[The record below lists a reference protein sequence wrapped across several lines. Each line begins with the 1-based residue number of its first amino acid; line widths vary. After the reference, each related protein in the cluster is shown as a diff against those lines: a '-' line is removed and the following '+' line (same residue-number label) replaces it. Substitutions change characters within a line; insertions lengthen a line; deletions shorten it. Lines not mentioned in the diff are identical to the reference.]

1 MERKREQALI
11 RLAQRGD
18 TQAFAELYRAYVD
31 NIYRYIYFRVHVVPV
46 AEDLTGD
53 VFMKALEGLPG
64 YQDRTTPFLGWLYR
78 IAHAR
83 LIDYYR
89 RSRHAG
95 QHEDIDGMELGVDHD
110 FDAPLLA
117 EHQSGHMQT
126 ALRTLTPEQQQVIIL
141 RFVEGRS
148 IEETAELLGKNEGAI
163 KAMQH
168 RALQALA
175 RALQQQ
181 GFKLDDVL

>member
-18 TQAFAELYRAYVD
+18 AQAFAELYRAYVD
-31 NIYRYIYFRVHVVPV
+31 NIYRYIYFRVNAVPV
-46 AEDLTGD
+46 AEDLTAD

-64 YQDRTTPFLGWLYR
+64 YQDRATPFLGWLYR

-95 QHEDIDGMELGVDHD
+95 QHEDIDSIELGAEHD
-110 FDAPLLA
+110 LDGPLVS
-117 EHQSGHMQT
+117 EHQSEHMRT
-126 ALRTLTPEQQQVIIL
+126 ALRTLTPEQQQVVIL

-148 IEETAELLGKNEGAI
+148 IEETAELLGKTEGAI
-163 KAMQH
+163 KTMQH
-168 RALQALA
+168 RALQALG
-175 RALQQQ
+175 RALQEQ

>member
-31 NIYRYIYFRVHVVPV
+31 NIYRYLYFRVNAVPV
-46 AEDLTGD
+46 AEDLTAD

-64 YQDRTTPFLGWLYR
+64 YQERETPFLGWLYR

-89 RSRHAG
+89 RSRHTDH
-95 QHEDIDGMELGVDHD
+95 HEDIDAIELGTTHD
-110 FDAPLLA
+110 LDASLMF
-117 EHQSGHMQT
+117 EHQSGHMRA
-126 ALRTLTPEQQQVIIL
+126 ALRTLTDEQQQVIIL

-148 IEETAELLGKNEGAI
+148 IEETADLLGKTEGAI
-163 KAMQH
+163 KTMQH
-168 RALQALA
+168 RALQSLA

-181 GFKLDDVL
+181 GFKRDDVL